1 MDKYEYN
8 LKLDEIKALVG
19 KQDYAGAASIC
30 DTIDW
35 RKVRSNNTLNM
46 VADAYEATKQYDK
59 AKNALLIAYERTPLG
74 RQLAYRLTIL
84 SIKEKNL
91 EEAEEFYEDFLEV
104 SPRDM
109 ARYLLQYQ
117 LAKAKGTDIDVLIG
131 ILEKYSQEDVDERW
145 QYELAVLY
153 HRAGYKDKCIALC
166 DEMILWFGDGK
177 YVEKALELKMLYEPL
192 TRSQQEKYNKQQ
204 EERAQRAA
212 QSQVQTKT
220 LPQEVQQ
227 NKTQGKQAYRQPMQ
241 KPQYVQG
248 VQPLQSTQ
256 SIQNVQSVQDTQ
268 SIQNVQSVQDT
279 QPIQNV
285 QSVQDIQPI
294 QYVAPVQETQPMESV
309 APVQNMQP
317 MENIAPIQNEQ
328 LFNEFAESVT
338 LVEDMEKGGTEK
350 QMNTYVSQEPNVQPP
365 ILDKTSR
372 RTSDIEYRLNA
383 NGSIVSKAAGS
394 GDVSDVVPAEMLR
407 EKLEEQ
413 EREAA
418 KREEE
423 KRQEVKRVIA
433 ERMAQQEAL
442 AKAAEASKAQTA
454 ESKPVEKINEV
465 KEVDEVKE
473 AYEKGPQ
480 AHSTQKLENDQE
492 INVHKKEL
500 EIHSEDESLISIQ
513 QQTAHTDELELEEQT
528 VSEENEVK
536 PQPEVEIKP
545 ISAPAEAGFV
555 SEVYTVKK
563 ETAGA
568 PEPEENISQVNN
580 FQEKAEN
587 IEHQDMSLSM
597 EGQQDVQKQQAAE
610 QQEATEPLAQKE
622 EKKQTEQTSKKG
634 STNEEEMLD
643 GSTGELVKNLGNK
656 IRANAIQEEYNRVNL
671 QEEIA
676 KSMASILGNLHLSH
690 EDEEEEEEPEITT
703 TKRIPD
709 IKEETIGDTQ
719 RISDIS
725 QLKEKLQPV
734 NAMSEQPIE
743 DEQIEGQLSLEDVM
757 AQFASEPLLEENQ
770 EEKEES
776 ISYFTRPIFGE
787 EFTAGIKEALG
798 EDAAIEGE
806 MMEKMEEPEDLKEQS
821 QNIVAEELVTEEY
834 LEQMEPVVENDE
846 EEYQAPVFNVQSF
859 RNMEKPEEHEEEE
872 QIKSALD
879 QCAAASEALEDI
891 GKSDEDLVENQE
903 EKQEV
908 NSGAKLE
915 AKEEVLTENENLQN
929 EETVLEEEQPEYS
942 QPERYSRQDTQGQ
955 RNYSLTDEENQMD
968 IGQSDQYSL
977 QEEANEQQQVNGNE
991 NEKDLLETAEDAFED
1006 WYDKK
1011 QAPAAME
1018 EKLSEQQSVKEE
1030 YHIDDPA
1037 LEKMRQKKEEKKN
1050 KNKGKKRIPE
1060 NKRSAFAS
1068 FLEIKD
1074 LEEQI
1079 ASTLENLA
1087 YHSSNDGTSS
1097 TNNVMIAGEAKSGK
1111 TTLALEIIKT
1121 SNKDRSRTGRKVA
1134 KVKGTTLNKRGI
1146 KNVMAKLLGTDLIIE
1161 QAGSLMPQQVSELID
1176 TLNGYTGNMLVVL
1189 EDDKVA
1195 IDRLIELH
1203 PKLAEMFSNQI
1214 VIKEYDINEWVRI
1227 AKEYAQ
1233 SQDYGVDEMGTLAL
1247 YAKINDV
1254 YGKKKEI
1261 EKNDVQMIID
1271 DAIKHSEKK
1280 NIGKLFEIVFSRKYK
1295 DSDLTMLRESDFQ

>member
-30 DTIDW
+30 DTIEW

-59 AKNALLIAYERTPLG
+59 AKNVLLIAYERTPLG

-84 SIKEKNL
+84 SIKEKNF

-109 ARYLLQYQ
+109 AKYLLQYQ

-192 TRSQQEKYNKQQ
+192 TKSQQEKYNKQQ
-204 EERAQRAA
+204 EEKAQREA
-212 QSQVQTKT
+212 QAKLRNTQSVPPVRSVKNAQPIRPTQDAQQIQQTQQLQQTQHMQGLTHASDFQNTQTIPVQAQQ
-220 LPQEVQQ
+220 PQSYTDV
-227 NKTQGKQAYRQPMQ
+227 
-241 KPQYVQG
+241 KPQT
-248 VQPLQSTQ
+248 S
-256 SIQNVQSVQDTQ
+256 
-268 SIQNVQSVQDT
+268 
-279 QPIQNV
+279 
-285 QSVQDIQPI
+285 
-294 QYVAPVQETQPMESV
+294 M
-309 APVQNMQP
+309 
-317 MENIAPIQNEQ
+317 
-328 LFNEFAESVT
+328 
-338 LVEDMEKGGTEK
+338 
-350 QMNTYVSQEPNVQPP
+350 
-365 ILDKTSR
+365 LDNSARKTADR
-372 RTSDIEYRLNA
+372 EYRLNA
-383 NGSIVSKAAGS
+383 NGSIVSKASGS

-423 KRQEVKRVIA
+423 KKQEIKRVVA
-433 ERMAQQEAL
+433 ERMAQQEAATKKKSDFKENL
-442 AKAAEASKAQTA
+442 PKVSEVHIKAAIDT
-454 ESKPVEKINEV
+454 VNENMKQNQV
-465 KEVDEVKE
+465 TEQSV
-473 AYEKGPQ
+473 
-480 AHSTQKLENDQE
+480 
-492 INVHKKEL
+492 
-500 EIHSEDESLISIQ
+500 IQ
-513 QQTAHTDELELEEQT
+513 QE
-528 VSEENEVK
+528 
-536 PQPEVEIKP
+536 PE
-545 ISAPAEAGFV
+545 AV
-555 SEVYTVKK
+555 SEVYAAEPKPEISLKAEKIEPVEEPVSEVYIAEPEAEISVKEEKIEPMSKPVSEVYIAEPEAEISVK
-563 ETAGA
+563 EEKTEPMSEPVSEVYIVE
-568 PEPEENISQVNN
+568 PETEIPVKEEKTEPVEKPVSDAYIVEPKPERIYRDEENI
-580 FQEKAEN
+580 EPIEN
-587 IEHQDMSLSM
+587 T
-597 EGQQDVQKQQAAE
+597 E
-610 QQEATEPLAQKE
+610 QQETGLPQKTDYREEQKE
-622 EKKQTEQTSKKG
+622 QAE
-634 STNEEEMLD
+634 STKEEEMLN
-643 GSTGELVKNLGNK
+643 GSTGELVENLGHK

-676 KSMASILGNLHLSH
+676 KSMASILGNLQLVH

-703 TKRIPD
+703 TKRIPE
-709 IKEETIGDTQ
+709 IKEDAMGDTQ
-719 RISDIS
+719 RIADIS
-725 QLKEKLQPV
+725 QIKDKLQPM
-734 NAMSEQPIE
+734 NAMSEQPQE

-757 AQFASEPLLEENQ
+757 AQFENESQ
-770 EEKEES
+770 DNVEKKEKGES

-787 EFTAGIKEALG
+787 EFTTGIKEALG
-798 EDAAIEGE
+798 EDAPIQGE
-806 MMEKMEEPEDLKEQS
+806 MMQNMEAPEDLKEES
-821 QNIVAEELVTEEY
+821 QNMVTEDMVTEEY
-834 LEQMEPVVENDE
+834 LEQMEPTEQMEE

-859 RNMEKPEEHEEEE
+859 RDMEKAEVQQEEEIQPQKE
-872 QIKSALD
+872 SIKL
-879 QCAAASEALEDI
+879 Q
-891 GKSDEDLVENQE
+891 QE
-903 EKQEV
+903 EIQQQLSAAESAATYEPNKDAAESTIEEDTTEED
-908 NSGAKLE
+908 NHEYNYGESGKIE
-915 AKEEVLTENENLQN
+915 IEIREKEE
-929 EETVLEEEQPEYS
+929 
-942 QPERYSRQDTQGQ
+942 PERYSRQDTGGQ
-955 RNYSLTDEENQMD
+955 LEHSRLEEYSQPYAEEQAEYEPTEQFD
-968 IGQSDQYSL
+968 ALGQESDMES
-977 QEEANEQQQVNGNE
+977 EDAAVNPQ
-991 NEKDLLETAEDAFED
+991 DLLQTAENAFEN
-1006 WYDKK
+1006 WFDKTK
-1011 QAPAAME
+1011 APTAME
-1018 EKLSEQQSVKEE
+1018 EPTRPQNEREE
-1030 YHIDDPA
+1030 YHGEPA

-1060 NKRSAFAS
+1060 DKRGAFAS

-1079 ASTLENLA
+1079 ALTLENLS

-1111 TTLALEIIKT
+1111 TTLALEVIKT

-1195 IDRLIELH
+1195 IDRLVELH
-1203 PKLAEMFSNQI
+1203 PKLEVMFSNQI

-1261 EKNDVQMIID
+1261 EKSDVQMIID